1 MLCFVDF
8 KLIKTENKMIYET
21 LQILKEQLEKYFTEI
36 GLGKIIALDNI
47 ALWGSGDNN
56 DEKKVEGKVVLSL
69 LKIEEETTMK
79 NTPHF
84 EVKDNKTAYKNQPVN
99 LNLYLLISANCDTYD
114 KSLRSISKI
123 IEYFQGKK
131 VFTSTNTV
139 YNRNN
144 IAFEEL
150 NYFRFNLELF
160 SPSFEEQNHIWGT
173 LGGRQLPSV
182 IYKIQLV
189 QIDKD
194 KKLASSEVITHIGGN
209 LNDLQQ

>member
-1 MLCFVDF
+1 
-8 KLIKTENKMIYET
+8 MIYET

-36 GLGKIIALDNI
+36 GLGKIIVLDNI

-56 DEKKVEGKVVLSL
+56 NEKKVEGKVVLSL
-69 LKIEEETTMK
+69 LKIEEETTLK

-99 LNLYLLISANCDTYD
+99 LNLYLLVSANCDTYD

-144 IAFEEL
+144 VAFEEL
-150 NYFRFNLELF
+150 GYFRFNLELYT
-160 SPSFEEQNHIWGT
+160 PSFEEQNHIWGT

-182 IYKIQLV
+182 VYKIQLI